1 MSRLKLLITGLC
13 ISALITSAGS
23 PVSVHAENGDP
34 DFSDTEYWNSL
45 CTDTDS
51 LSDEDVKNCQ
61 AYTQYMQ
68 ERNSELQS
76 QIEGIDARKEEIA
89 AAISDYDA
97 QIAAFNTQ
105 ITGITGMIED
115 LSMQIKAVE
124 EQIADIQSRI
134 EANEKAITEKQNDV
148 NELKE
153 KVAKRLVEEQK
164 TMRTYQFLDI
174 LMGAGSFED
183 FIRLANGMNDIYA
196 HDSHSLEQLNASI
209 NSLNEMEAQLRSDQ
223 EEVQNMETELA
234 AGKQM
239 LDSQQAALLS
249 SRQELQVLQQNYS
262 RQLAAAEQEKT
273 DAENAIAANQSQIGD
288 IRDSIANRPTPTPV
302 PTQKPA
308 DPEQPAA
315 SAEPAEPSPAE
326 SESPAESAQPE
337 SSAAPSSTPEPS
349 SAPSS
354 ETAAEGTSTPPETGS
369 TDGNP
374 YYGGWSNCTWGT
386 WQLVHDTLGIS
397 LPGWGMAGN
406 WLNDA
411 ARSGYAT
418 GSTPK
423 VYSIAVYSWH
433 VGFVTAV
440 DGDRVYI
447 KEGNYL
453 GHYYERWVPAEGL
466 PYTGQACLGYIYL

>member
-1 MSRLKLLITGLC
+1 MSRRNHLITGL
-13 ISALITSAGS
+13 SVLMLIVTAGF
-23 PVSVHAENGDP
+23 PFRVHAEGEDP
-34 DFSDTEYWNSL
+34 DFSDTNYWNSL

-76 QIEGIDARKEEIA
+76 QIADIDARKEEISA
-89 AAISDYDA
+89 KISDYDNQIAQFNA
-97 QIAAFNTQ
+97 QIE
-105 ITGITGMIED
+105 GITGMIQD

-124 EQIADIQSRI
+124 EQIADIQTRI
-134 EANEKAITEKQNDV
+134 DANQKAIVEKQNDV
-148 NELKE
+148 DALKE

-164 TMRTYQFLDI
+164 TMRTYQFLDV
-174 LMGAGSFED
+174 LMGAASFED
-183 FIRLANGMNDIYA
+183 FVRLANGMNDIYA
-196 HDSHSLEQLNASI
+196 HDSHSLEQLTQSI
-209 NSLNEMEAQLRSDQ
+209 DSLHEMEDQLRSDQ
-223 EEVQNMETELA
+223 EEVKTMETELA

-249 SRQELQVLQQNYS
+249 SRYELQILQQSYNE
-262 RQLAAAEQEKT
+262 QLAAADQEKT
-273 DAENAIAANQSQIGD
+273 SAENAIAANQSQIGN
-288 IRDSIANRPTPTPV
+288 IKDSIANRPEPTPTAV
-302 PTQKPA
+302 PEPT
-308 DPEQPAA
+308 A
-315 SAEPAEPSPAE
+315 SADSGENSTPDTT
-326 SESPAESAQPE
+326 PE
-337 SSAAPSSTPEPS
+337 SSDTGAATAATVTPKPASTPAS
-349 SAPSS
+349 SSGDS
-354 ETAAEGTSTPPETGS
+354 STPPETGN

-374 YYGGWSNCTWGT
+374 YYGGWANCTWGT

-406 WLNDA
+406 WMNDA

-453 GHYYERWVPAEGL
+453 GHYYERWVPVEGL
-466 PYTGQACLGYIYL
+466 PYSGQTCLGYIYL

>member
-1 MSRLKLLITGLC
+1 MSRRNHLITGL
-13 ISALITSAGS
+13 SVLMLIVTAGF
-23 PVSVHAENGDP
+23 PFRVHAEGEDP
-34 DFSDTEYWNSL
+34 DFSDTNYWNSL

-76 QIEGIDARKEEIA
+76 QIADIDARKEEISA
-89 AAISDYDA
+89 KISDYDNQIAQFNA
-97 QIAAFNTQ
+97 QIE
-105 ITGITGMIED
+105 GITGMIQD

-124 EQIADIQSRI
+124 EQIADIQNRI
-134 EANEKAITEKQNDV
+134 DANQKAIVEKQNDV
-148 NELKE
+148 DALKE

-164 TMRTYQFLDI
+164 TMRTYQFLDV
-174 LMGAGSFED
+174 LMGAASFED
-183 FIRLANGMNDIYA
+183 FVRLANGMNDIYA
-196 HDSHSLEQLNASI
+196 HDSHSLEQLTQSI
-209 NSLNEMEAQLRSDQ
+209 DSLHEMEDQLRSDQ
-223 EEVQNMETELA
+223 EEVKTMETELA

-249 SRQELQVLQQNYS
+249 SRYELQILQQSYNE
-262 RQLAAAEQEKT
+262 QLAAADQEKT
-273 DAENAIAANQSQIGD
+273 SAENAIAANQSQIGN
-288 IRDSIANRPTPTPV
+288 IKDSIANRPEPTPTAV
-302 PTQKPA
+302 PETT
-308 DPEQPAA
+308 A
-315 SAEPAEPSPAE
+315 SADSGENSTPDTT
-326 SESPAESAQPE
+326 PE
-337 SSAAPSSTPEPS
+337 SSDTGAAPASTATPKPASTPAS
-349 SAPSS
+349 SSGDS
-354 ETAAEGTSTPPETGS
+354 STPPETGN

-374 YYGGWSNCTWGT
+374 YYGGWANCTWGT

-406 WLNDA
+406 WMNDA

-453 GHYYERWVPAEGL
+453 GHYYERWVPVEGL
-466 PYTGQACLGYIYL
+466 PYSGQTCLGYIYL

>member
-1 MSRLKLLITGLC
+1 MCFAAICSIMHMFMSRRSHRITGLC
-13 ISALITSAGS
+13 VLAIILTAGF
-23 PVSVHAENGDP
+23 PFRVHAEGEDP
-34 DFSDTEYWNSL
+34 DFSDTEYWNRL
-45 CTDTDS
+45 CTNTDS

-76 QIEGIDARKEEIA
+76 QIADIDARKEEISA
-89 AAISDYDA
+89 KISDYDNQIAQFNA
-97 QIAAFNTQ
+97 QIE
-105 ITGITGMIED
+105 GITGMIQD

-134 EANEKAITEKQNDV
+134 DANQKAIVEKQNDIDD
-148 NELKE
+148 LKA

-164 TMRTYQFLDI
+164 TMHSYQFLDI
-174 LMGAGSFED
+174 LMGAATFED
-183 FIRLANGMNDIYA
+183 FVRLASGLNDIYA
-196 HDSHSLEQLNASI
+196 HDSHSLEQLTASI
-209 NSLNEMEAQLRSDQ
+209 DSLHEMEDQLKSDQ
-223 EEVQNMETELA
+223 EEVKAMETELA
-234 AGKQM
+234 AGKQA

-249 SRQELQVLQQNYS
+249 SRYELQILQQNYNA
-262 RQLAAAEQEKT
+262 QLAAADQEKT
-273 DAENAIAANQSQIGD
+273 SAQNAIAANQSQIGN
-288 IRDSIANRPTPTPV
+288 IKDSIANRPEATA
-302 PTQKPA
+302 KS
-308 DPEQPAA
+308 EA
-315 SAEPAEPSPAE
+315 SDSGE
-326 SESPAESAQPE
+326 SSASDAKPE
-337 SSAAPSSTPEPS
+337 SSDTGTTPASTAAPKPASTPAPSSGGS
-349 SAPSS
+349 S
-354 ETAAEGTSTPPETGS
+354 TAPETGN

-374 YYGGWSNCTWGT
+374 YYGGWANCTWGT

-406 WLNDA
+406 WMNDA

-453 GHYYERWVPAEGL
+453 GHYYERWVPVDGL
-466 PYTGQACLGYIYL
+466 PYSGQTCLGYIYL

>member
-1 MSRLKLLITGLC
+1 MSRRNHVITGLC
-13 ISALITSAGS
+13 VLMFVLTAGF
-23 PVSVHAENGDP
+23 PFRVHAEGEDP
-34 DFSDTEYWNSL
+34 DFSDTEYWNNL

-76 QIEGIDARKEEIA
+76 QIADIDARKEEIA
-89 AAISDYDA
+89 AKISDYDN
-97 QIAAFNTQ
+97 QIAQFNTQ
-105 ITGITGMIED
+105 IAGITGMIQD

-124 EQIADIQSRI
+124 EQIADIQTRI
-134 EANEKAITEKQNDV
+134 DANQKAIVEKQNDV
-148 NELKE
+148 DALKE
-153 KVAKRLVEEQK
+153 KVARRLVEEQK
-164 TMRTYQFLDI
+164 TMRTYQFLDV
-174 LMGAGSFED
+174 LMGAASFED
-183 FIRLANGMNDIYA
+183 FVRLASGMNDIYA
-196 HDSHSLEQLNASI
+196 HDSHSLEQLTQSI
-209 NSLNEMEAQLRSDQ
+209 DSLHEMEDQLRSDQ

-249 SRQELQVLQQNYS
+249 SRYELQVLQQSYNE
-262 RQLAAAEQEKT
+262 QLAAADQEKT
-273 DAENAIAANQSQIGD
+273 SAENAIAANQSQIGN
-288 IRDSIANRPTPTPV
+288 IKDSIANRPEPTPT
-302 PTQKPA
+302 A
-308 DPEQPAA
+308 APETTA
-315 SAEPAEPSPAE
+315 SADSAE
-326 SESPAESAQPE
+326 SSTPDAAPE
-337 SSAAPSSTPEPS
+337 SSDTGTAPAATAAPKPASTPAS
-349 SAPSS
+349 SSG
-354 ETAAEGTSTPPETGS
+354 GTSTPPETGN

-374 YYGGWSNCTWGT
+374 YYGGWANCTWGT

-406 WLNDA
+406 WMNDA

-433 VGFVTAV
+433 VAFVTAV

-447 KEGNYL
+447 REGNYL
-453 GHYYERWVPAEGL
+453 GHYYERWVPIEGL
-466 PYTGQACLGYIYL
+466 PYSGQTCLGYIYL

>member
-1 MSRLKLLITGLC
+1 MSRRNHLITGL
-13 ISALITSAGS
+13 SVLMLIVTAGF
-23 PVSVHAENGDP
+23 PFRVHAEGEDP
-34 DFSDTEYWNSL
+34 DFSDTNYWNSL

-76 QIEGIDARKEEIA
+76 QIADIDARKEEISA
-89 AAISDYDA
+89 KISDYDNQIAQFNA
-97 QIAAFNTQ
+97 QIE
-105 ITGITGMIED
+105 GITGMIQD

-124 EQIADIQSRI
+124 EQIADIQTRI
-134 EANEKAITEKQNDV
+134 DANQKAIVEKQNDV
-148 NELKE
+148 DALKE

-164 TMRTYQFLDI
+164 TMRTYQFLDV
-174 LMGAGSFED
+174 LMGAASFED
-183 FIRLANGMNDIYA
+183 FVRLANGMNDIYA
-196 HDSHSLEQLNASI
+196 HDSHSLEQLTQSI
-209 NSLNEMEAQLRSDQ
+209 DSLHEMEDQLRSDQ
-223 EEVQNMETELA
+223 EEVKTMETELA

-249 SRQELQVLQQNYS
+249 SRYELQILQQSYNE
-262 RQLAAAEQEKT
+262 QLAAADQEKT
-273 DAENAIAANQSQIGD
+273 SAENAIAANQSQIGN
-288 IRDSIANRPTPTPV
+288 IKDSIANRPEPTPTAV
-302 PTQKPA
+302 PEPT
-308 DPEQPAA
+308 A
-315 SAEPAEPSPAE
+315 SADSGENSTPDTT
-326 SESPAESAQPE
+326 PE
-337 SSAAPSSTPEPS
+337 SSDTGAATVTPKPASTPAS
-349 SAPSS
+349 SSGDS
-354 ETAAEGTSTPPETGS
+354 STPPETGN

-374 YYGGWSNCTWGT
+374 YYGGWANCTWGT

-406 WLNDA
+406 WMNDA

-453 GHYYERWVPAEGL
+453 GHYYERWVPVEGL
-466 PYTGQACLGYIYL
+466 PYSGQTCLGYIYL

>member
-1 MSRLKLLITGLC
+1 MFRRNHVITGLC
-13 ISALITSAGS
+13 VLMLILTAGF
-23 PVSVHAENGDP
+23 PFRVYAEGENP

-45 CTDTDS
+45 CTNTDS

-76 QIEGIDARKEEIA
+76 QIADIDARKEEISA
-89 AAISDYDA
+89 KISDYDNQIAQFNA
-97 QIAAFNTQ
+97 QIE
-105 ITGITGMIED
+105 GITGMIQD

-124 EQIADIQSRI
+124 EQIADIQNRI
-134 EANEKAITEKQNDV
+134 DANQKAIVEKQNNVD
-148 NELKE
+148 ELKE

-164 TMRTYQFLDI
+164 TMHTYQFLDI
-174 LMGAGSFED
+174 LMGAASFED
-183 FIRLANGMNDIYA
+183 FVRLANGMSDIYA

-239 LDSQQAALLS
+239 LDAQQAALLS
-249 SRQELQVLQQNYS
+249 SRSELQNLQKSYNE
-262 RQLAAAEQEKT
+262 QLAAANQEKT
-273 DAENAIAANQSQIGD
+273 SAENAIAANQSQIGD
-288 IRDSIANRPTPTPV
+288 IEESIANRPTP
-302 PTQKPA
+302 KPESTTA
-308 DPEQPAA
+308 PSPAA
-315 SAEPAEPSPAE
+315 SETPA
-326 SESPAESAQPE
+326 AESAPAPTTASTPAPASTPE
-337 SSAAPSSTPEPS
+337 SSGS
-349 SAPSS
+349 
-354 ETAAEGTSTPPETGS
+354 GTSTPPETGS

-374 YYGGWSNCTWGT
+374 YYGGWANCTWGT

-406 WLNDA
+406 WMNDA

-433 VGFVTAV
+433 VAFVTAV
-440 DGDRVYI
+440 DGDKVYI

-453 GHYYERWVPAEGL
+453 GHYYERWVPVEGL
-466 PYTGQACLGYIYL
+466 PYSGQTCLGYIYL

>member
-1 MSRLKLLITGLC
+1 MSRRNHLITGL
-13 ISALITSAGS
+13 SVLMLIVTAGF
-23 PVSVHAENGDP
+23 PFRVHAEGEDP
-34 DFSDTEYWNSL
+34 DFSDTNYWNSL

-76 QIEGIDARKEEIA
+76 QIADIDARKEEISA
-89 AAISDYDA
+89 KISDYDNQIAQFNA
-97 QIAAFNTQ
+97 QIE
-105 ITGITGMIED
+105 GITGMIQD

-124 EQIADIQSRI
+124 EQIADIQNRI
-134 EANEKAITEKQNDV
+134 DANQKAIVEKQNDV
-148 NELKE
+148 DALKE

-164 TMRTYQFLDI
+164 TMRTYQFLDV
-174 LMGAGSFED
+174 LMGAASFED
-183 FIRLANGMNDIYA
+183 FVRLANGMNDIYA
-196 HDSHSLEQLNASI
+196 HDSHSLDQLTQSI
-209 NSLNEMEAQLRSDQ
+209 ASLNEMEDQLRSDQ
-223 EEVQNMETELA
+223 EEVQTMETELA

-249 SRQELQVLQQNYS
+249 SRYELQILQQSYNE
-262 RQLAAAEQEKT
+262 QLAAADQEKT
-273 DAENAIAANQSQIGD
+273 SAQNAIAANQSQIGN
-288 IRDSIANRPTPTPV
+288 IKDSIANRP
-302 PTQKPA
+302 
-308 DPEQPAA
+308 
-315 SAEPAEPSPAE
+315 EPSAKSDTAG
-326 SESPAESAQPE
+326 SEGSSTSDAKPE
-337 SSAAPSSTPEPS
+337 SSESGTAPAATAAPKPASTPAPSSGGS
-349 SAPSS
+349 S
-354 ETAAEGTSTPPETGS
+354 TAPETGN

-374 YYGGWSNCTWGT
+374 YYGGWANCTWGT

-406 WLNDA
+406 WMNDA

-453 GHYYERWVPAEGL
+453 GHYYERWVPVDGL
-466 PYTGQACLGYIYL
+466 PYSGQTCLGYIYL

>member
-1 MSRLKLLITGLC
+1 MLIVT
-13 ISALITSAGS
+13 AGF
-23 PVSVHAENGDP
+23 PFRVHAEGEDP
-34 DFSDTEYWNSL
+34 DFSDTNYWNSL

-76 QIEGIDARKEEIA
+76 QIADIDARKEEISA
-89 AAISDYDA
+89 KISDYDNQIAQFNA
-97 QIAAFNTQ
+97 QIE
-105 ITGITGMIED
+105 GITGMIQD

-124 EQIADIQSRI
+124 EQIADIQNRI
-134 EANEKAITEKQNDV
+134 DANQKAIVEKQNDV
-148 NELKE
+148 DALKE

-164 TMRTYQFLDI
+164 TMRTYQFLDV
-174 LMGAGSFED
+174 LMGAASFED
-183 FIRLANGMNDIYA
+183 FVRLANGMNDIYA
-196 HDSHSLEQLNASI
+196 HDSHSLEQLTQSI
-209 NSLNEMEAQLRSDQ
+209 DSLHEMEDQLRSDQ
-223 EEVQNMETELA
+223 EEVKTMETELA

-249 SRQELQVLQQNYS
+249 SRYELQILQQSYNE
-262 RQLAAAEQEKT
+262 QLAAADQEKT
-273 DAENAIAANQSQIGD
+273 SAENAIAANQSQIGN
-288 IRDSIANRPTPTPV
+288 IKDSIANRPEPTPTAV
-302 PTQKPA
+302 PETT
-308 DPEQPAA
+308 A
-315 SAEPAEPSPAE
+315 SADSGENSTPDTT
-326 SESPAESAQPE
+326 PE
-337 SSAAPSSTPEPS
+337 SSDTGAAPASTATPKPASTPAS
-349 SAPSS
+349 SSGDS
-354 ETAAEGTSTPPETGS
+354 STPPETGN

-374 YYGGWSNCTWGT
+374 YYGGWANCTWGT

-406 WLNDA
+406 WMNDA

-453 GHYYERWVPAEGL
+453 GHYYERWVPVEGL
-466 PYTGQACLGYIYL
+466 PYSGQTCLGYIYL

>member
-1 MSRLKLLITGLC
+1 MITGL
-13 ISALITSAGS
+13 SVLMLIVTAGF
-23 PVSVHAENGDP
+23 PFRVHAEGEDP
-34 DFSDTEYWNSL
+34 DFSDTNYWNSL

-76 QIEGIDARKEEIA
+76 QIADIDARKEEISA
-89 AAISDYDA
+89 KISDYDNQIAQFNA
-97 QIAAFNTQ
+97 QIE
-105 ITGITGMIED
+105 GITGMIQD

-124 EQIADIQSRI
+124 EQIADIQNRI
-134 EANEKAITEKQNDV
+134 DANQKAIVEKQNDV
-148 NELKE
+148 DALKE

-164 TMRTYQFLDI
+164 TMRTYQFLDV
-174 LMGAGSFED
+174 LMGAASFED
-183 FIRLANGMNDIYA
+183 FVRLANGMNDIYA
-196 HDSHSLEQLNASI
+196 HDSHSLEQLTQSI
-209 NSLNEMEAQLRSDQ
+209 DSLHEMEDQLRSDQ
-223 EEVQNMETELA
+223 EEVKTMETELA

-249 SRQELQVLQQNYS
+249 SRYELQILQQSYNE
-262 RQLAAAEQEKT
+262 QLAAADQEKT
-273 DAENAIAANQSQIGD
+273 SAENAIAANQSQIGN
-288 IRDSIANRPTPTPV
+288 IKDSIANRPEPTPTAV
-302 PTQKPA
+302 PETT
-308 DPEQPAA
+308 A
-315 SAEPAEPSPAE
+315 SADSGENSTPDTT
-326 SESPAESAQPE
+326 PE
-337 SSAAPSSTPEPS
+337 SSDTGAAPASTATPKPASTPAS
-349 SAPSS
+349 SSGDS
-354 ETAAEGTSTPPETGS
+354 STPPETGN

-374 YYGGWSNCTWGT
+374 YYGGWANCTWGT

-406 WLNDA
+406 WMNDA

-453 GHYYERWVPAEGL
+453 GHYYERWVPVEGL
-466 PYTGQACLGYIYL
+466 PYSGQTCLGYIYL

>member
-1 MSRLKLLITGLC
+1 MSRRNHLITGL
-13 ISALITSAGS
+13 SVLVLIVTAGF
-23 PVSVHAENGDP
+23 PFRVHAEGEDP
-34 DFSDTEYWNSL
+34 DFSDTNYWNSL

-76 QIEGIDARKEEIA
+76 QIADIDARKEEISA
-89 AAISDYDA
+89 KISDYDNQIAQFNA
-97 QIAAFNTQ
+97 QIE
-105 ITGITGMIED
+105 GITGMIQD

-124 EQIADIQSRI
+124 EQIADIQTRI
-134 EANEKAITEKQNDV
+134 DANQKAIVEKQNDV
-148 NELKE
+148 DALKE

-164 TMRTYQFLDI
+164 TMRTYQFLDV
-174 LMGAGSFED
+174 LMGAASFED
-183 FIRLANGMNDIYA
+183 FVRLANGMNDIYA
-196 HDSHSLEQLNASI
+196 HDSHSLEQLTQSI
-209 NSLNEMEAQLRSDQ
+209 DSLHEMEDQLRSDQ
-223 EEVQNMETELA
+223 EEVKTMETELA

-249 SRQELQVLQQNYS
+249 SRYELQVLQQSYNE
-262 RQLAAAEQEKT
+262 QLAAADQEKT
-273 DAENAIAANQSQIGD
+273 SAENAIAANQSQIGN
-288 IRDSIANRPTPTPV
+288 IKDSIANRPEPTPTAV
-302 PTQKPA
+302 PETT
-308 DPEQPAA
+308 A
-315 SAEPAEPSPAE
+315 SADSGENSTPDTT
-326 SESPAESAQPE
+326 PE
-337 SSAAPSSTPEPS
+337 SSDTGAATATPKPASTPAS
-349 SAPSS
+349 SSGDS
-354 ETAAEGTSTPPETGS
+354 STPPETGN

-374 YYGGWSNCTWGT
+374 YYGGWANCTWGT

-406 WLNDA
+406 WMNDA

-453 GHYYERWVPAEGL
+453 GHYYERWVPVEGL
-466 PYTGQACLGYIYL
+466 PYSGQTCLGYIYL

>member
-1 MSRLKLLITGLC
+1 MSRRNHLITGL
-13 ISALITSAGS
+13 SVLMLIVTAGF
-23 PVSVHAENGDP
+23 PFRVHAEGEDP
-34 DFSDTEYWNSL
+34 DFSDTNYWNSL

-76 QIEGIDARKEEIA
+76 QIADIDARKEEISA
-89 AAISDYDA
+89 KISDYDNQIAQFNA
-97 QIAAFNTQ
+97 QIE
-105 ITGITGMIED
+105 GITGMIQD

-124 EQIADIQSRI
+124 EQIADIQTRI
-134 EANEKAITEKQNDV
+134 DANQKAIVEKQNDV
-148 NELKE
+148 DALKE

-164 TMRTYQFLDI
+164 TMRTYQFLDV
-174 LMGAGSFED
+174 LMGAASFED
-183 FIRLANGMNDIYA
+183 FVRLANGMNDIYA
-196 HDSHSLEQLNASI
+196 HDSHSLEQLTQSI
-209 NSLNEMEAQLRSDQ
+209 DSLHEMEDQLRSDQ
-223 EEVQNMETELA
+223 EEVKTMETELA

-249 SRQELQVLQQNYS
+249 SRYELQVLQQSYNE
-262 RQLAAAEQEKT
+262 QLAAADQEKT
-273 DAENAIAANQSQIGD
+273 SAENAIAANQSQIGN
-288 IRDSIANRPTPTPV
+288 IKDSIANRPEPTPTAV
-302 PTQKPA
+302 PETT
-308 DPEQPAA
+308 A
-315 SAEPAEPSPAE
+315 SADSGENSTPDTT
-326 SESPAESAQPE
+326 PE
-337 SSAAPSSTPEPS
+337 SSDTGAAPAATATPKPASTPAS
-349 SAPSS
+349 SSGDS
-354 ETAAEGTSTPPETGS
+354 STPPETGN

-374 YYGGWSNCTWGT
+374 YYGGWANCTWGT

-406 WLNDA
+406 WMNDA

-453 GHYYERWVPAEGL
+453 GHYYERWVPVEGL
-466 PYTGQACLGYIYL
+466 PYSGQTCLGYIYL

>member
-239 LDSQQAALLS
+239 LDAQQAALLS
-249 SRQELQVLQQNYS
+249 SRSELQNLQKSYNE
-262 RQLAAAEQEKT
+262 QLAAANQEKT
-273 DAENAIAANQSQIGD
+273 SAENAIAANQSQIGD
-288 IRDSIANRPTPTPV
+288 IEESIANRPTPTPV
-302 PTQKPA
+302 PTPT
-308 DPEQPAA
+308 PEAASSRPESSGTPSPAA
-315 SAEPAEPSPAE
+315 S
-326 SESPAESAQPE
+326 ESPSGESAPA
-337 SSAAPSSTPEPS
+337 SAAPSTPSPA
-349 SAPSS
+349 SAPESS
-354 ETAAEGTSTPPETGS
+354 ISGTSTPPETGN

-374 YYGGWSNCTWGT
+374 YYGGWANCTWGT

-406 WLNDA
+406 WMNDA

-453 GHYYERWVPAEGL
+453 GHYYERWVPVEGL
-466 PYTGQACLGYIYL
+466 PYSGQTCLGYIYL

>member
-1 MSRLKLLITGLC
+1 MCFASICSIMHMFMSRRSHRITGLC
-13 ISALITSAGS
+13 VLAIILTAGF
-23 PVSVHAENGDP
+23 PFRVHAEGEDP
-34 DFSDTEYWNSL
+34 DFSDTGYWNRL
-45 CTDTDS
+45 CTNTDS

-76 QIEGIDARKEEIA
+76 QIADIDARKEEISA
-89 AAISDYDA
+89 KISDYDNQIAQFNA
-97 QIAAFNTQ
+97 QIE
-105 ITGITGMIED
+105 GITGMIQD

-134 EANEKAITEKQNDV
+134 DANQKAIVKKQNDV
-148 NELKE
+148 TALKE

-164 TMRTYQFLDI
+164 TMHSYQFLDI
-174 LMGAGSFED
+174 LMGAATFED
-183 FIRLANGMNDIYA
+183 FVRLANGMNDIYA
-196 HDSHSLEQLNASI
+196 HDSHSLEQLNESI
-209 NSLNEMEAQLRSDQ
+209 ASLNEMEDQLKSDQ
-223 EEVQNMETELA
+223 EEVKAMETELA

-249 SRQELQVLQQNYS
+249 SRYELQILQQSYNE
-262 RQLAAAEQEKT
+262 QLAAADREKT
-273 DAENAIAANQSQIGD
+273 SAQNAIAANQSQIGN
-288 IRDSIANRPTPTPV
+288 IKDSIENRPESGSEKTEDDDTPSGDPGSSDTGDTPSTPKPTPK
-302 PTQKPA
+302 PTQT
-308 DPEQPAA
+308 
-315 SAEPAEPSPAE
+315 
-326 SESPAESAQPE
+326 
-337 SSAAPSSTPEPS
+337 PSSSGGSS
-349 SAPSS
+349 SAP
-354 ETAAEGTSTPPETGS
+354 ETGN

-374 YYGGWSNCTWGT
+374 YYGGWANCTWGT

-406 WLNDA
+406 WMNDA

-453 GHYYERWVPAEGL
+453 GHYYERWVPVDGL
-466 PYTGQACLGYIYL
+466 PYSGQTCLGYIYL